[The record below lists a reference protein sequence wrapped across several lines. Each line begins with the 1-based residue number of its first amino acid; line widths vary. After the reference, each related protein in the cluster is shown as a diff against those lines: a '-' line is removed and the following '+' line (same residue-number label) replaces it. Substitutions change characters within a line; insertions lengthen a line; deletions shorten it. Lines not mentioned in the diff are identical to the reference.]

1 MRQAIFI
8 LLIGSLA
15 GCGGYHKAKRDDTSA
30 GTVSAPIAVTP
41 TAVGITQPA
50 PQTRSASTAGKPFAR
65 GPLERACMSS
75 NRRARS
81 SELCGCIQAV
91 ANDTLTGAQQRR
103 AVGFY
108 SDPHE
113 AQVVRQ
119 SSNANDRSFWT
130 DYRAF
135 GTRAERV
142 CG

>member
-1 MRQAIFI
+1 MKQAFLI

-15 GCGGYHKAKRDDTSA
+15 GCGGYHKAARDDTSSRSLSEP
-30 GTVSAPIAVTP
+30 VAVTP
-41 TAVGITQPA
+41 TASGVRQAAAA
-50 PQTRSASTAGKPFAR
+50 PGSRKPFAR
-65 GPLERACMSS
+65 GRLERACMSS

-81 SELCGCIQAV
+81 QELCGCIQAV
-91 ANDTLTGAQQRR
+91 ANDTLTRAQQRR

-135 GTRAERV
+135 GAEAERV